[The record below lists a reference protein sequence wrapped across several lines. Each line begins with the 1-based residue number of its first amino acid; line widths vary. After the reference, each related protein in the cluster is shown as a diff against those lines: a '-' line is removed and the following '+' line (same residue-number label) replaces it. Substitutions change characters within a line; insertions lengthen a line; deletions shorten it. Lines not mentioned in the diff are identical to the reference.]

1 MARTAH
7 EVAPVVAQ
15 DGSPR
20 KSRKG
25 ATVTPGIAA
34 GASGLVGTAA
44 VKASSDAAF
53 AAAGALREDAD
64 RAARAA
70 MDALRFT
77 GDGGRGLTFE
87 RRWTRPGV
95 HPYDEIPWEIRT
107 AAIGNESGKLVFEQ
121 KDVEVPASWS
131 QLATNV
137 VVSKYFRGHL
147 GTPERETSVRQLID
161 RVVLS
166 ITAWA
171 ETQHYFATDADL
183 ATFSAELTYL
193 LVNQKMSFNSPV
205 WFNVGIEAKPQCSA
219 CFINSV
225 QDSMTSIMDLAK
237 TEAMLFKFGSGAGS
251 NLSTIRSSREKMAGG
266 GTASGPV
273 SFMRGYDAFAGV
285 VKSGGKTRRAAKMV
299 ILDVGHP
306 DILDFIDSKKL
317 EEKKAW
323 ALIEQGYD
331 PSFTGEAYGSVG
343 FQNAN
348 HSVRVMDEFM
358 RAVETDGDWT
368 THAVVGGAPM
378 GTHRA
383 REIFRRMADAAHV
396 CGDPG
401 IQYDTTI
408 NEWNPVSNTD
418 RQYATNPCSEFSFLN
433 DTSCNLASLNLM
445 TFVGEDGELD
455 VDAFRYGC
463 RLTITAQEILVDNAS
478 YPTPKIEENSY
489 RFRPLGLGYANLG
502 ALLMSRGLAYDS
514 PAGQGYAAAITS
526 VMTAEAYR
534 QSAVIARDHGGP
546 FIEFEKNRE
555 PFMNVIGMHRDA
567 AHRIPAEGVP
577 VGLGAAARSL
587 WDEAHELGEHHGYR
601 NAQTT
606 LLAPTGTI
614 SFMLDCDTTGIEPD
628 IALIKYKKLV
638 GEGYLKIVNNMVPGA
653 LRKLGYT
660 PDQVEDIVA
669 YVDERETIEGA
680 PNLKP
685 EHLTVF
691 DCAFKP
697 RNGVRSILP
706 MGHVRMMAAV
716 QPFLSGAIS
725 KTVNMPEAATVE
737 EIEQIYLQGWKLG
750 LKAIAIYRDNSK
762 RSQPLSTSKLK
773 SDDETKAASDVVE
786 ELRRKLAAAQVEAIK
801 PHRRR
806 LPAERTALTHK
817 FDITGHEGYITVGLY
832 PDGQPGEIFLKMAKE
847 GSTVS
852 GLMDTFAT
860 AISLSLQ
867 YGVPLRDLINKFA
880 HVRFEPSG
888 FTGNPE
894 IPIAKSVIDY
904 IFRWLGSRFLV
915 GDDRAALGLQERGSV
930 AGATPFAF
938 GGALSPQAGAAPSAI
953 DEASA
958 FDEAIDPPATAA
970 TATATATAT
979 QTGPAAQAPSQPKP
993 PTASSM
999 SSLPV
1004 VESRNGHA
1012 NGHANGNGNGKV
1024 GAASAFAASL
1034 SAERTAFKIQE
1045 DAPSCA
1051 DCGSIMVRNG
1061 SCYKCLNC
1069 GSTSGCS

>member
-1 MARTAH
+1 MARAAR
-7 EVAPVVAQ
+7 EVVPVMAQ
-15 DGSPR
+15 DRSPR
-20 KSRKG
+20 KGRK
-25 ATVTPGIAA
+25 AASAAPASAAA
-34 GASGLVGTAA
+34 GAAVLIGTAA
-44 VKASSDAAF
+44 VKAHAEAAF
-53 AAAGALREDAD
+53 SAARTLKDDAD

-77 GDGGRGLTFE
+77 GDGVRGLTFE

-95 HPYDEIPWEIRT
+95 HPYDEIAWEIRT

-121 KDVEVPASWS
+121 KDVEVPAAWS
-131 QLATNV
+131 QMATNV

-161 RVVLS
+161 RVVQS
-166 ITAWA
+166 IAAWA
-171 ETQHYFATDADL
+171 ETQHYFATDQDL
-183 ATFSAELTYL
+183 ATFSAELTHL

-273 SFMRGYDAFAGV
+273 SFMRGYDSFAAV

-317 EEKKAW
+317 EERKAW

-331 PSFTGEAYGSVG
+331 PSFTGEAYGSVS

-348 HSVRVMDEFM
+348 HSVRVTDDFM
-358 RAVETDGDWT
+358 RAVETDADWT

-378 GTHRA
+378 GTHKARA
-383 REIFRRMADAAHV
+383 IFRRMADAAHL

-408 NEWNPVSNTD
+408 NAWNPASVSD

-445 TFVGEDGELD
+445 EFVGEDGELD

-478 YPTPKIEENSY
+478 YPTPKIEENSH

-514 PAGQGYAAAITS
+514 PAGQAYAGAITS

-534 QSAVIARDHGGP
+534 QSAVVARDHGGP
-546 FIEFEKNRE
+546 FIEFEKNRV
-555 PFMNVIGMHRDA
+555 PFMKVIGMHRDA
-567 AHRIPAEGVP
+567 AQRIPTEGVP
-577 VGLGAAARSL
+577 AGLGATARSL
-587 WDEAHELGEHHGYR
+587 WDEAFELGEQHGYR

-614 SFMLDCDTTGIEPD
+614 AFMMDCDTTGIEPD

-638 GEGYLKIVNNMVPGA
+638 GEGYLKIVNQTVPGA

-660 PDQVEDIVA
+660 PDQAEEIVA

-773 SDDETKAASDVVE
+773 SDDETKAASEVVD
-786 ELRRKLAAAQVEAIK
+786 ELRRKLAAAQVEALK

-806 LPAERTALTHK
+806 LPAERAALTHK

-867 YGVPLRDLINKFA
+867 YGVPLRDLVNKFA

-888 FTGNPE
+888 FTGNAE

-904 IFRWLGSRFLV
+904 IFRWLGSRFLA
-915 GDDRAALGLQERGSV
+915 GDDRAALGIQDRGV
-930 AGATPFAF
+930 AVGAAPFAF
-938 GGALSPQAGAAPSAI
+938 GGGGLAPQPEEGPSAI
-953 DEASA
+953 DEAK
-958 FDEAIDPPATAA
+958 EPPSTTT
-970 TATATATAT
+970 TATATAV
-979 QTGPAAQAPSQPKP
+979 APSQAGP
-993 PTASSM
+993 PMASAKAD
-999 SSLPV
+999 LPV
-1004 VESRNGHA
+1004 AEARNGR
-1012 NGHANGNGNGKV
+1012 ANGNGK
-1024 GAASAFAASL
+1024 AAGISAIAASL
-1034 SAERTAFKIQE
+1034 TAERTAFKIQE

>member
-1 MARTAH
+1 
-7 EVAPVVAQ
+7 
-15 DGSPR
+15 
-20 KSRKG
+20 
-25 ATVTPGIAA
+25 
-34 GASGLVGTAA
+34 
-44 VKASSDAAF
+44 
-53 AAAGALREDAD
+53 
-64 RAARAA
+64 
-70 MDALRFT
+70 
-77 GDGGRGLTFE
+77 
-87 RRWTRPGV
+87 
-95 HPYDEIPWEIRT
+95 
-107 AAIGNESGKLVFEQ
+107 
-121 KDVEVPASWS
+121 
-131 QLATNV
+131 
-137 VVSKYFRGHL
+137 
-147 GTPERETSVRQLID
+147 
-161 RVVLS
+161 
-166 ITAWA
+166 
-171 ETQHYFATDADL
+171 
-183 ATFSAELTYL
+183 
-193 LVNQKMSFNSPV
+193 
-205 WFNVGIEAKPQCSA
+205 
-219 CFINSV
+219 
-225 QDSMTSIMDLAK
+225 
-237 TEAMLFKFGSGAGS
+237 
-251 NLSTIRSSREKMAGG
+251 
-266 GTASGPV
+266 
-273 SFMRGYDAFAGV
+273 
-285 VKSGGKTRRAAKMV
+285 
-299 ILDVGHP
+299 
-306 DILDFIDSKKL
+306 
-317 EEKKAW
+317 
-323 ALIEQGYD
+323 
-331 PSFTGEAYGSVG
+331 
-343 FQNAN
+343 
-348 HSVRVMDEFM
+348 
-358 RAVETDGDWT
+358 
-368 THAVVGGAPM
+368 
-378 GTHRA
+378 
-383 REIFRRMADAAHV
+383 
-396 CGDPG
+396 
-401 IQYDTTI
+401 
-408 NEWNPVSNTD
+408 
-418 RQYATNPCSEFSFLN
+418 
-433 DTSCNLASLNLM
+433 
-445 TFVGEDGELD
+445 
-455 VDAFRYGC
+455 
-463 RLTITAQEILVDNAS
+463 
-478 YPTPKIEENSY
+478 
-489 RFRPLGLGYANLG
+489 
-502 ALLMSRGLAYDS
+502 
-514 PAGQGYAAAITS
+514 
-526 VMTAEAYR
+526 MTAEAYR

-555 PFMNVIGMHRDA
+555 PFMQVIGMHRKA
-567 AHRIPAEGVP
+567 AGRIPAEGVP
-577 VGLGAAARSL
+577 NGLGAAARAL
-587 WDEAHELGEHHGYR
+587 WDETYELGEQHGFR

-614 SFMLDCDTTGIEPD
+614 AFMMDCDTTGIEPD

-638 GEGYLKIVNNMVPGA
+638 GEGYLKIVNQTVPGA

-660 PDQVEDIVA
+660 PDQVEEIVA
-669 YVDERETIEGA
+669 FVDERETIESA
-680 PNLKP
+680 PGLKP

-725 KTVNMPEAATVE
+725 KTVNMPEAATAE
-737 EIEQIYLQGWKLG
+737 EIEQIYLEGWRRG

-786 ELRRKLAAAQVEAIK
+786 ELRRKLAAAQVEALK

-938 GGALSPQAGAAPSAI
+938 GGALSPQAEEGPSAI

-958 FDEAIDPPATAA
+958 FDEVIDPPATAA

-993 PTASSM
+993 LPASSM

-1004 VESRNGHA
+1004 VEARNGHA
-1012 NGHANGNGNGKV
+1012 NGHANGNGNGKA